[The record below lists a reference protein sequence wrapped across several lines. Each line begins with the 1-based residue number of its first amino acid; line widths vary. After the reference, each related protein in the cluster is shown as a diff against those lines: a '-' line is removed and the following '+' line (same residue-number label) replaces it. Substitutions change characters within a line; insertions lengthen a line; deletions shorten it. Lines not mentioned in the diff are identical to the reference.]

1 MQKKKPRKKQ
11 LKLQK
16 LLPGLLLESRKMSN
30 WFERKAEDWFGT
42 PEKKMRLLQWLVY
55 VTNLYIIFG
64 IFVLI
69 WILYGKYIIQAW
81 DYYIK

>member
-1 MQKKKPRKKQ
+1 
-11 LKLQK
+11 
-16 LLPGLLLESRKMSN
+16 MSN
-30 WFERKAEDWFGT
+30 WFDRKAEDWFGT

-69 WILYGKYIIQAW
+69 WILYGEYIMQAW
-81 DYYIK
+81 NHFMKM

>member
-1 MQKKKPRKKQ
+1 M
-11 LKLQK
+11 
-16 LLPGLLLESRKMSN
+16 MSN

-55 VTNLYIIFG
+55 ITNLYVIFG

-69 WILYGKYIIQAW
+69 WLLYGDYIIQAW
-81 DYYIK
+81 EYFSGAS

>member
-1 MQKKKPRKKQ
+1 MT
-11 LKLQK
+11 
-16 LLPGLLLESRKMSN
+16 SN
-30 WFERKAEDWFGT
+30 WVEQKSEDWFGT

-69 WILYGKYIIQAW
+69 WLLYGKYIMQAW
-81 DYYIK
+81 AYYTNSS

>member
-1 MQKKKPRKKQ
+1 M
-11 LKLQK
+11 LNWLLQPK
-16 LLPGLLLESRKMSN
+16 GLLHDRIVMSN

-55 VTNLYIIFG
+55 ITNLYVIFG

-69 WILYGKYIIQAW
+69 WLLYGDYIMQAW
-81 DYYIK
+81 QSYNQ

>member
-1 MQKKKPRKKQ
+1 
-11 LKLQK
+11 
-16 LLPGLLLESRKMSN
+16 
-30 WFERKAEDWFGT
+30 
-42 PEKKMRLLQWLVY
+42 MRLLQWLVY

-81 DYYIK
+81 NYYVK

>member
-1 MQKKKPRKKQ
+1 MS
-11 LKLQK
+11 
-16 LLPGLLLESRKMSN
+16 GL
-30 WFERKAEDWFGT
+30 FERKAEDWFGT

-69 WILYGKYIIQAW
+69 WILYGQYIMRAW
-81 DYYIK
+81 NYYMK